1 MYIDKLNWCKHIDK
15 LNKKSRTIQ
24 DLTPLFMTICRR
36 PVHNLISILYCM
48 VLTILDYKITVNLS
62 FGN

>member
-24 DLTPLFMTICRR
+24 DLTPLFMTICRC

-48 VLTILDYKITVNLS
+48 VLTPVTILD
-62 FGN
+62 